1 MPEKKARPRSGLR
14 LVAGALI
21 AAGFCGPA
29 SAQAPP
35 DLWRGKQIILNIGYG
50 PGGGYDNY
58 ARLIAHYLGR
68 YLPGNP
74 SVVTV
79 SRPGAG
85 SIKLANELYN
95 AAPGDGTVLG
105 MIGDVLLIKQVLGEP
120 EIKFVTRNFNWIGR
134 LASTD
139 PVLVVRPQTGIRRI
153 ADAKQ
158 KEIHIGVPG
167 AGSATAQN
175 IRVLNNLAGTKFKL
189 ISGYSSSTEVRLA
202 VERGEADGSGSVLWG
217 ISKDWIAANNLTLL
231 YQVAAE
237 KAPDLPEVPR
247 FVDLGETEDQRRLLR
262 FFASYVEIGRAV
274 VAPPTLAPERTAAL
288 RAAFQRM
295 AADPALRAEADK
307 QHIDLSVL
315 PGEKLQA
322 AVEEVSNL
330 PARLRDAAVAIVK
343 AGGSE

>member
-1 MPEKKARPRSGLR
+1 MRPRCALR
-14 LVAGALI
+14 LLAATLLGAI
-21 AAGFCGPA
+21 GFGGTA
-29 SAQAPP
+29 SAQAPA
-35 DLWRGKQIILNIGYG
+35 DLWRGKQITLNIGYG

-58 ARLIAHYLGR
+58 ARLIARYLGH

-74 SVVTV
+74 GVVTV

-95 AAPGDGTVLG
+95 ALPGDGTALG

-139 PVLVVRPQTGIRRI
+139 PVLVVRPQTGLRRV
-153 ADAKQ
+153 ADARQ

-175 IRVLNNLAGTKFKL
+175 IRVLNNVAGTKFKL

-237 KAPDLPEVPR
+237 KAADLPDVPR
-247 FVDLGETEDQRRLLR
+247 FMDLGETEDQRRLLR

-274 VAPPTLAPERTAAL
+274 VAPPTLPPDRVAAL
-288 RAAFQRM
+288 RSAFQRM

-307 QHIDLSVL
+307 QHIELSIL
-315 PGEKLQA
+315 SGEKLQA
-322 AVEEVSNL
+322 TVEEVSNL
-330 PARLRDAAVAIVK
+330 PARLRDEANALVK